1 MGQIFHTRIRTQS
14 NGLNAHLFSKN
25 IVGNPFCI
33 CGQVESPE
41 HYVLNCAQYDIQRR
55 HMLDRLSNALVT
67 VDKLIYGD
75 STHSDNVNS
84 ENFIVIQEFILH
96 KRFNRCN
103 ICTLGNLRY

>member
-1 MGQIFHTRIRTQS
+1 
-14 NGLNAHLFSKN
+14 
-25 IVGNPFCI
+25 
-33 CGQVESPE
+33 
-41 HYVLNCAQYDIQRR
+41 
-55 HMLDRLSNALVT
+55 MLDRLSNALVT

-103 ICTLGNLRY
+103 TCTLGNLRY